1 MKKLKLNHIIFAII
15 GVSAVV
21 SISASVPYLV
31 SLQSKNYNSKLS
43 EFDDKLANA
52 TNLNVNSEFNTT
64 EFDSLVA
71 NLKLKSKFA
80 KKLSASDALNLHF
93 DKAYNFDLN
102 NAIDFSQISQKYPD
116 LNFRLVIPSSQSQV
130 KIESNKIKNLAIN
143 ISNSS
148 KSINYTASFDL
159 DFSDQDKTL
168 NFSAQN
174 LSASISLLNQDFLQ
188 GKTATEIAISF
199 YKEFKENFEKTKNS
213 SLALFATFSKF
224 GGISFSINYEPVFV
238 FPSNFEIK
246 PDLQEEKLNFTN
258 VDDVNNKI
266 DLALSLF
273 DKKTQKSSK
282 LTLNFVDLP
291 KKTDQKKSS
300 ELLKIFKKN
309 YKFNFAISKH
319 LAQNKLSVSEYFA
332 QNPENLNLE
341 QFSSWFTS
349 NSSSNGTENASE
361 NDKFLEEIKDLIPNF
376 TPKSVAFSVKENK
389 NNPKNSNIV
398 NVALNI
404 EGNFTE
410 RTLLPLGLKLSEN
423 NTYTFNFELEFD
435 AAEEIYGAYF
445 KNAIEAFD
453 KQGSQDIDNL
463 SFEIKKDLP
472 ITVFASTID
481 DKIQPFLNKPYDLKN
496 ITTQLSPFFDA
507 LNFFATKSNKINQ
520 TQIAPTTDQTAD
532 QGAEGTTQGAEDAT
546 TPTPVATNVGALPTL
561 FQDTDQSSSSSGSEQ
576 ASPSSPES
584 TPSSGSESATPPTA
598 AQTPA
603 PTQTPSTTTSPVQQ
617 SLLGDYLRKLLEN
630 LEKSDLPEG
639 TSIYFSSDYQDETY
653 DINLKIK
660 TPNGV
665 ERNLTVELDNVNE
678 ENKLYKSFS
687 DTVKTHIFLDWK
699 TNVETKEESLDGQ
712 KQQVV
717 KSISAVNNP
726 NFRFKAN
733 PAPSEKFKGKVHIDE
748 QEQGIYLAEG
758 GVSLEN
764 DPNTDKDLKLENG
777 TSFLYAFKPSKLP
790 QTDALQYFLLKT
802 GEQENDFNL
811 IIEKELFVP
820 GVFKIGADFV
830 AKPKTRPQR
839 QPFFPSFNPK
849 KEGFKTTYNGEYDIQ
864 LKLSNGEA
872 SLSLGNTKPKNPLSF
887 LQDFLNNSESTIIL
901 RVDVE
906 KKDSKSIMNMK
917 FYSSESDDAKEP
929 IFTWSRDIPENA
941 KLNFKKGFTF
951 GTTKSENQKSLN
963 ESERPETG
971 VTFKGF
977 VFFDTPQT
985 EEEYNKLFE
994 KFRSEYL

>member
-1 MKKLKLNHIIFAII
+1 MKKFKLNHIIFAII

-21 SISASVPYLV
+21 SISASVPYLI

-43 EFDDKLANA
+43 EFDEKLSNA

-116 LNFRLVIPSSQSQV
+116 LNFRLVIPRSQSEV
-130 KIESNKIKNLAIN
+130 KIESNKIKNLAVN

-159 DFSDQDKTL
+159 DFSDHDKVL

-174 LSASISLLNQDFLQ
+174 LSASISLLNQKFLE
-188 GKTATEIAISF
+188 GKTATEIAILF
-199 YKEFKENFEKTKNS
+199 YNEFKKNFEETKNS
-213 SLALFATFSKF
+213 SSALFATFSKF
-224 GGISFSINYEPVFV
+224 GGISFSINSEPVFV

-246 PDLQEEKLNFTN
+246 PELQEEKLNFTN
-258 VDDVNNKI
+258 VDDVDNKI
-266 DLALSLF
+266 DLALSLV

-282 LTLNFVDLP
+282 LTLNFVDVP

-309 YKFNFAISKH
+309 YKFNSAISKH

-332 QNPENLNLE
+332 QNPQSLNLE

-349 NSSSNGTENASE
+349 NSTEKATENASE

-376 TPKSVAFSVKENK
+376 SSKSVAFSVKENK

-398 NVALNI
+398 NVGLNL

-410 RTLLPLGLKLSEN
+410 ETLLPLGLKLGED

-435 AAEEIYGAYF
+435 ANEEIYGAYF
-445 KNAIEAFD
+445 KNAIESFD
-453 KQGSQDIDNL
+453 KQGSENIDNL
-463 SFEIKKDLP
+463 TFEIKKDLP

-481 DKIQPFLNKPYDLKN
+481 DKIQPFLNKPYEIKN
-496 ITTQLSPFFDA
+496 ITIQLAPFFEA
-507 LNFFATKSNKINQ
+507 LNFFATKSNKISQTQDLTSNTNQ
-520 TQIAPTTDQTAD
+520 T
-532 QGAEGTTQGAEDAT
+532 AEGTTQGGDSSAEPAAV
-546 TPTPVATNVGALPTL
+546 PTNVTALPTL
-561 FQDTDQSSSSSGSEQ
+561 FQDTEEPSSSSTSDS
-576 ASPSSPES
+576 SPSSSEES
-584 TPSSGSESATPPTA
+584 TPPTPSPITPPTN
-598 AQTPA
+598 
-603 PTQTPSTTTSPVQQ
+603 Q
-617 SLLGDYLRKLLEN
+617 SLGDYLRKLLEN

-639 TSIYFSSDYQDETY
+639 TSISFSREHQDETY
-653 DINLKIK
+653 EINLKIK
-660 TPNGV
+660 TPNGI
-665 ERNLTVELDNVNE
+665 ERNLTIELDDVNK

-687 DTVKTHIFLDWK
+687 DTVKTHLFLDWK
-699 TNVETKEESLDGQ
+699 TNVETEEESLDDQ

-717 KSISAVNNP
+717 KSISAINNP
-726 NFRFKAN
+726 NFRFKTN
-733 PAPSEKFKGKVHIDE
+733 PAPSNKSKEKVHIDE

-758 GVSLEN
+758 GISLEN
-764 DPNTDKDLKLENG
+764 DSNNTADLKLKDG
-777 TSFLYAFKPSKLP
+777 TSFLYAFKPKKLP
-790 QTDALQYFLLKT
+790 KIDFLQYFLLKT
-802 GEQENDFNL
+802 GEEENKFNL
-811 IIEKELFVP
+811 LIEKEYKVD

-830 AKPKTRPQR
+830 SKTPTKI
-839 QPFFPSFNPK
+839 FHNE
-849 KEGFKTTYNGEYDIQ
+849 EGFKTTAKEGFQTTYNGEILVVIDKRMNTGIAIQ
-864 LKLSNGEA
+864 
-872 SLSLGNTKPKNPLSF
+872 PKNPHSDF
-887 LQDFLNNSESTIIL
+887 QDFLNNSESTIIL

-906 KKDSKSIMNMK
+906 KKDNKSVMNMK
-917 FYSSESDDAKEP
+917 FYSTESDDAKKP
-929 IFTWSRDIPENA
+929 IFTWSREIPTDA
-941 KLNFKKGFTF
+941 KMNFEKGFTF
-951 GTTKSENQKSLN
+951 GTTKSKLQEEIDKLPFSR
-963 ESERPETG
+963 SETG

-977 VFFDTPQT
+977 VLFDTPQN

>member
-21 SISASVPYLV
+21 SISASVPYLI

-43 EFDDKLANA
+43 EFEDKLANA
-52 TNLNVNSEFNTT
+52 TNLNVNSEFNTS

-116 LNFRLVIPSSQSQV
+116 LNFRLVIPRSQSEV
-130 KIESNKIKNLAIN
+130 KIESNKIKNLAVN

-174 LSASISLLNQDFLQ
+174 LSASISLLNQDFLE
-188 GKTATEIAISF
+188 GKTATEIAILF
-199 YKEFKENFEKTKNS
+199 YNEFKENFEKTKNS
-213 SLALFATFSKF
+213 SSALFATFSKF
-224 GGISFSINYEPVFV
+224 GGISFSINSEPVFV

-246 PDLQEEKLNFTN
+246 PELQQEKLMFTN
-258 VDDVNNKI
+258 IDDVNNKI
-266 DLALSLF
+266 DLALDLF

-282 LTLNFVDLP
+282 LTLNFVDVP

-309 YKFNFAISKH
+309 YKFNSEISKH

-332 QNPENLNLE
+332 QNPQNLSLE
-341 QFSSWFTS
+341 QFNSWFTS
-349 NSSSNGTENASE
+349 NSGSNTTENE
-361 NDKFLEEIKDLIPNF
+361 TFLEEIKNLIPNF
-376 TPKSVAFSVKENK
+376 TPKSVTFSVKENK

-398 NVALNI
+398 NVELNI
-404 EGNFTE
+404 EGNFADG
-410 RTLLPLGLKLSEN
+410 TLLPLGLKLGED

-435 AAEEIYGAYF
+435 ANEEIYGAYF
-445 KNAIEAFD
+445 KNAIESFD
-453 KQGSQDIDNL
+453 QQGSQDIDNL

-481 DKIQPFLNKPYDLKN
+481 DKIQPFLNKPYDIKN
-496 ITTQLSPFFDA
+496 ITSQLTPFFEA
-507 LNFFATKSNKINQ
+507 LNFFATKSNKVNQ
-520 TQIAPTTDQTAD
+520 TPIVSSAD
-532 QGAEGTTQGAEDAT
+532 KGAEQTTEQSTEET
-546 TPTPVATNVGALPTL
+546 TEGSEASTPVDTNAGALATL
-561 FQDTDQSSSSSGSEQ
+561 FQDTE
-576 ASPSSPES
+576 ES
-584 TPSSGSESATPPTA
+584 TSSSGSESALSPSPSPTPPT
-598 AQTPA
+598 PV
-603 PTQTPSTTTSPVQQ
+603 PDTTTPPTQQ
-617 SLLGDYLRKLLEN
+617 SLLGDYLRKLLEG

-639 TSIYFSSDYQDETY
+639 TSISFSREHQDETY
-653 DINLKIK
+653 EINLKIK
-660 TPNGV
+660 TPNGI
-665 ERNLTVELDNVNE
+665 ERNLTIELDNVNE

-699 TNVETKEESLDGQ
+699 TNVETEEESLEDGQ
-712 KQQVV
+712 KQQVL

-726 NFRFKAN
+726 NFRLKAN
-733 PAPSEKFKGKVHIDE
+733 PALSEKFKGKVHVDE
-748 QEQGIYLAEG
+748 QEQGIFLAEG
-758 GVSLEN
+758 GISLEN
-764 DPNTDKDLKLENG
+764 DPKTDKDLKFENG
-777 TSFLYAFKPSKLP
+777 TSLLYAFKPSKLP

-811 IIEKELFVP
+811 VIEKELFVP
-820 GVFKIGADFV
+820 GVFKIGAEFA
-830 AKPKTRPQR
+830 AKPKSKTGHGINFDINKVGFQR
-839 QPFFPSFNPK
+839 
-849 KEGFKTTYNGEYDIQ
+849 TYNGEF
-864 LKLSNGEA
+864 KFTPKFENGENK
-872 SLSLGNTKPKNPLSF
+872 STLEIIPKNPLSS
-887 LQDFLNNSESTIIL
+887 LQDFLNNSRSTIIL
-901 RVDVE
+901 GVDVQ
-906 KKDSKSIMNMK
+906 KKEDKSVMKMK

-963 ESERPETG
+963 EKERSETG
-971 VTFKGF
+971 ITFKGF
-977 VFFDTPQT
+977 VLFNTPQS

>member
-21 SISASVPYLV
+21 SISASVPYLI

-43 EFDDKLANA
+43 QFDDKLANA
-52 TNLNVNSEFNTT
+52 TNLNVNSEFNTS

-80 KKLSASDALNLHF
+80 KKLSASDVLNLHF

-116 LNFRLVIPSSQSQV
+116 LNFRLVIPRSQSEV
-130 KIESNKIKNLAIN
+130 KIESNKIKNLAVN

-159 DFSDQDKTL
+159 DFSNHDKAL

-174 LSASISLLNQDFLQ
+174 LSASISLLNQDFLE
-188 GKTATEIAISF
+188 GKTATEIAILF
-199 YKEFKENFEKTKNS
+199 YNEFKENFEKTKNS
-213 SLALFATFSKF
+213 SSALFATFSKF
-224 GGISFSINYEPVFV
+224 GGISFSINSEPVFV

-246 PDLQEEKLNFTN
+246 PDLQQEKLMFTN
-258 VDDVNNKI
+258 IDDVNNKI

-282 LTLNFVDLP
+282 LTLNFVDVP

-300 ELLKIFKKN
+300 DLLKIFKKN
-309 YKFNFAISKH
+309 YKFNSEISKY

-332 QNPENLNLE
+332 QNPQSLNLD
-341 QFSSWFTS
+341 QFNSWFTS
-349 NSSSNGTENASE
+349 NSSETENE
-361 NDKFLEEIKDLIPNF
+361 TFLKEIKNLIPNF
-376 TPKSVAFSVKENK
+376 DPKSVAFSVKENK

-398 NVALNI
+398 SVGLNI
-404 EGNFTE
+404 EGNFAEETS
-410 RTLLPLGLKLSEN
+410 LPLGLKLGEN

-435 AAEEIYGAYF
+435 ANEEIYGAYF
-445 KNAIEAFD
+445 KNAIETFD

-481 DKIQPFLNKPYDLKN
+481 DKIQPFLNKPYDIKD
-496 ITTQLSPFFDA
+496 ITTQLTPFFEA

-520 TQIAPTTDQTAD
+520 TSIVSTPEKPADKVTEGSAAPA
-532 QGAEGTTQGAEDAT
+532 A
-546 TPTPVATNVGALPTL
+546 VATDVSALPTL
-561 FQDTDQSSSSSGSEQ
+561 FQDNTSGSNTSSGSEPATPSSPAPSSDSDS

-584 TPSSGSESATPPTA
+584 TPPAPILDTTA
-598 AQTPA
+598 A
-603 PTQTPSTTTSPVQQ
+603 STQQ

-630 LEKSDLPEG
+630 LEKADLPEG
-639 TSIYFSSDYQDETY
+639 TSISISRDYQDEIY
-653 DINLKIK
+653 EINLKIK
-660 TPNGV
+660 TPNGI
-665 ERNLTVELDNVNE
+665 ERNLKIELDNVNE

-699 TNVETKEESLDGQ
+699 TNVQTEEESLNGQ

-733 PAPSEKFKGKVHIDE
+733 PAPSDISKEKVHVDE

-758 GVSLEN
+758 GIYLDKDS
-764 DPNTDKDLKLENG
+764 NTDTDLKLKDG
-777 TSFLYAFKPSKLP
+777 TSLLYAFKPKKLP
-790 QTDALQYFLLKT
+790 KIDFFQYFLLKT
-802 GEQENDFNL
+802 GEEANDFNL
-811 IIEKELFVP
+811 VIEKELFVQ
-820 GVFKIGADFV
+820 GVFKIGAEFIP
-830 AKPKTRPQR
+830 KPKPKSPPNHISFDINKVGFQR
-839 QPFFPSFNPK
+839 
-849 KEGFKTTYNGEYDIQ
+849 TYNGEF
-864 LKLSNGEA
+864 KFVPKFENGENK
-872 SLSLGNTKPKNPLSF
+872 STLEIIPKNPLSS

-901 RVDVE
+901 GVDIE
-906 KKDSKSIMNMK
+906 KKDDKSVMKMK
-917 FYSSESDDAKEP
+917 FYSSESDDAKKP
-929 IFTWSRDIPENA
+929 IFTWELEIPKDA

-951 GTTKSENQKSLN
+951 GTTKSENQKGIDNKSPR
-963 ESERPETG
+963 SETG
-971 VTFKGF
+971 ITFKGF
-977 VFFDTPQT
+977 VLFDKPQS

>member
-1 MKKLKLNHIIFAII
+1 MKKIKLNHIIFAII

-52 TNLNVNSEFNTT
+52 TNLNVNSEFNTA

-93 DKAYNFDLN
+93 DTAYNFDLN
-102 NAIDFSQISQKYPD
+102 NAIDFSEISQKYPD
-116 LNFRLVIPSSQSQV
+116 LNFRLVVPRNQSEV
-130 KIESNKIKNLAIN
+130 KIESNKIKSLAVN

-148 KSINYTASFDL
+148 KSINYTKSFDL

-174 LSASISLLNQDFLQ
+174 LSASISLLNQDFLE

-213 SLALFATFSKF
+213 SSALFATFSKF
-224 GGISFSINYEPVFV
+224 GGISFNINSEPVFV

-246 PDLQEEKLNFTN
+246 PDLQQEKLNFTN

-266 DLALSLF
+266 DLALSLV

-282 LTLNFVDLP
+282 LTLNFVDVP

-300 ELLKIFKKN
+300 EFLKIFKKN
-309 YKFNFAISKH
+309 YKFNSTISKH

-332 QNPENLNLE
+332 QNPQNLNLE
-341 QFSSWFTS
+341 QFNSWFTS
-349 NSSSNGTENASE
+349 NSSSTE
-361 NDKFLEEIKDLIPNF
+361 DKNKTFLEEIKNLIPNF
-376 TPKSVAFSVKENK
+376 DPKSVVFSVKENK

-398 NVALNI
+398 NVGLNI

-410 RTLLPLGLKLSEN
+410 DTLLPLGLNLGED

-435 AAEEIYGAYF
+435 ANEEIYGAYF
-445 KNAIEAFD
+445 KNAIETFD
-453 KQGSQDIDNL
+453 QQGSQDIENL
-463 SFEIKKDLP
+463 TFEIKKDLP

-496 ITTQLSPFFDA
+496 ITTQLTPFFDA
-507 LNFFATKSNKINQ
+507 LNFFATKSNKVNP
-520 TQIAPTTDQTAD
+520 TQITPNTDDTAD
-532 QGAEGTTQGAEDAT
+532 QTTNGSDAST
-546 TPTPVATNVGALPTL
+546 AVPTNVSALATL
-561 FQDTDQSSSSSGSEQ
+561 FQDAEESSSGS
-576 ASPSSPES
+576 SPSPSPSTSSDAAPSPTPES
-584 TPSSGSESATPPTA
+584 TPPSPNPDTT
-598 AQTPA
+598 
-603 PTQTPSTTTSPVQQ
+603 TPSNQQ

-630 LEKSDLPEG
+630 LEKFDLPEG
-639 TSIYFSSDYQDETY
+639 TSIYFSADYQDETY
-653 DINLKIK
+653 KINLKIK
-660 TPNGV
+660 TPTGI
-665 ERNLTVELDNVNE
+665 ERNLTIELDNVNK

-687 DTVKTHIFLDWK
+687 DSVKIHLFLDWK
-699 TNVETKEESLDGQ
+699 TNIQTEEQSLEDGQ

-726 NFRFKAN
+726 NFKFNAN
-733 PAPSEKFKGKVHIDE
+733 PAPSKISKEKVHVDE
-748 QEQGIYLAEG
+748 QERGIYLAEG
-758 GVSLEN
+758 GISLDN
-764 DPNTDKDLKLENG
+764 DSNSDTDLKLENG
-777 TSFLYAFKPSKLP
+777 TSFLYAFKPKKLP
-790 QTDALQYFLLKT
+790 AMNVLQYFLLKT
-802 GEQENDFNL
+802 GEEANDFNL
-811 IIEKELFVP
+811 LIERVWDTP

-830 AKPKTRPQR
+830 
-839 QPFFPSFNPK
+839 PSSPTKGFDRY
-849 KEGFKTTYNGEYDIQ
+849 KENGFQITYNGAFIVVDLTKLDGYQKGKEYPETGVGY
-864 LKLSNGEA
+864 LSN
-872 SLSLGNTKPKNPLSF
+872 NPHTE

-901 RVDVE
+901 GVDVQ
-906 KKDSKSIMNMK
+906 KKDNNKSIMNIK
-917 FYSSESDDAKEP
+917 FYSSESDDAKKP
-929 IFTWSRDIPENA
+929 RFTWSREIPTGA

-951 GTTKSENQKSLN
+951 GTTKSKSQKQIDEQFEKLPLSR
-963 ESERPETG
+963 SETG
-971 VTFKGF
+971 ITFKGF
-977 VFFDTPQT
+977 VLFDTPQS

-994 KFRSEYL
+994 KFRSEYV

>member
-1 MKKLKLNHIIFAII
+1 MKKIKLNHIIFAII

-43 EFDDKLANA
+43 EFDEKLANA

-93 DKAYNFDLN
+93 DKVYNFDLN
-102 NAIDFSQISQKYPD
+102 NAIDFSEISQKYPD
-116 LNFRLVIPSSQSQV
+116 LNFRLVIPRSQSEV
-130 KIESNKIKNLAIN
+130 KIESNKIKNLAVN

-174 LSASISLLNQDFLQ
+174 LSASISLLNQDFLE
-188 GKTATEIAISF
+188 GKTATEIAILF
-199 YKEFKENFEKTKNS
+199 YNEFKENFEKTKNS
-213 SLALFATFSKF
+213 SSALFATFSKF
-224 GGISFSINYEPVFV
+224 GGISFSINSEPVFV

-246 PDLQEEKLNFTN
+246 PELQQEKLMFTN
-258 VDDVNNKI
+258 IDDVNNKI
-266 DLALSLF
+266 DLALDLF

-282 LTLNFVDLP
+282 LTLNFVDVP

-309 YKFNFAISKH
+309 YKFNSEISKH

-332 QNPENLNLE
+332 QNPQNLDLE
-341 QFSSWFTS
+341 QFNSWFTS
-349 NSSSNGTENASE
+349 SSTENE
-361 NDKFLEEIKDLIPNF
+361 NKTFLEEIKNLIPNF
-376 TPKSVAFSVKENK
+376 DPKSLSFSVKENK

-398 NVALNI
+398 NVGLNL
-404 EGNFTE
+404 EGNFSDQL
-410 RTLLPLGLKLSEN
+410 LLPLGLNLGED

-435 AAEEIYGAYF
+435 ANEEIYGAYF
-445 KNAIEAFD
+445 KNAIETFD
-453 KQGSQDIDNL
+453 KQGSENIDNL

-520 TQIAPTTDQTAD
+520 TQITSTTD
-532 QGAEGTTQGAEDAT
+532 QGAEGTTQGADSAT
-546 TPTPVATNVGALPTL
+546 TPTPVATNVSALPTL
-561 FQDTDQSSSSSGSEQ
+561 FQDDTSDSNTSSDSAST
-576 ASPSSPES
+576 SPSNPEP
-584 TPSSGSESATPPTA
+584 TTPPTT
-598 AQTPA
+598 QPTP
-603 PTQTPSTTTSPVQQ
+603 PSQSPETTTTPSDQ
-617 SLLGDYLRKLLEN
+617 SLGDYLRKLLEG

-639 TSIYFSSDYQDETY
+639 TSISFSREHQDETY
-653 DINLKIK
+653 EINLKIK
-660 TPNGV
+660 TPNGI
-665 ERNLTVELDNVNE
+665 ERNLTIDLDNVNE

-699 TNVETKEESLDGQ
+699 TNVETEEESLEDGQ

-733 PAPSEKFKGKVHIDE
+733 PAPSEKLKEKVHVDE
-748 QEQGIYLAEG
+748 QEQGIFLAEG
-758 GVSLEN
+758 GISLEN
-764 DPNTDKDLKLENG
+764 DSNTDKDLKFENG

-790 QTDALQYFLLKT
+790 KIDFLQYFLLKT

-811 IIEKELFVP
+811 VIEKELFVQ
-820 GVFKIGADFV
+820 GVFKIGAEFSQP
-830 AKPKTRPQR
+830 KPKQPNHISFDINKAGFQR
-839 QPFFPSFNPK
+839 
-849 KEGFKTTYNGEYDIQ
+849 TYNGEF
-864 LKLSNGEA
+864 KFTPKFENGENK
-872 SLSLGNTKPKNPLSF
+872 STLEIIPKNPLSS

-901 RVDVE
+901 RVDIE
-906 KKDSKSIMNMK
+906 KKDSKSVMKMK
-917 FYSSESDDAKEP
+917 FYSTESDDAKKP
-929 IFTWSRDIPENA
+929 IFTWEREIPTDA
-941 KLNFKKGFTF
+941 KMSFGKDFTF

-963 ESERPETG
+963 ERERSETG
-971 VTFKGF
+971 ITFKGF
-977 VFFDTPQT
+977 VLFDTPQSDD
-985 EEEYNKLFE
+985 EYNKLFE

>member
-21 SISASVPYLV
+21 SISASVPYLI

-43 EFDDKLANA
+43 EFDEKLSNA

-116 LNFRLVIPSSQSQV
+116 LNFRLVIPRSQSEV
-130 KIESNKIKNLAIN
+130 KIESNKIKNLAVN

-159 DFSDQDKTL
+159 DFSDHDKVL

-174 LSASISLLNQDFLQ
+174 LSASISLLNQKFLE
-188 GKTATEIAISF
+188 GKTATEIAILF
-199 YKEFKENFEKTKNS
+199 YNEFKKNFEETKNS
-213 SLALFATFSKF
+213 SSALFATFSKF
-224 GGISFSINYEPVFV
+224 GGISFSINSEPVFV

-246 PDLQEEKLNFTN
+246 PELQEEKLNFTN
-258 VDDVNNKI
+258 VDDVDNKI
-266 DLALSLF
+266 DLALSLV

-282 LTLNFVDLP
+282 LTLNFVDVP

-309 YKFNFAISKH
+309 YKFNSAISKH

-332 QNPENLNLE
+332 QNPQSLNLE

-349 NSSSNGTENASE
+349 NSTEKATENASE

-376 TPKSVAFSVKENK
+376 SSKSVAFSVKENK

-398 NVALNI
+398 NVGLNL

-410 RTLLPLGLKLSEN
+410 ETLLPLGLKLGED

-435 AAEEIYGAYF
+435 ANEEIYGAYF
-445 KNAIEAFD
+445 KNAIESFD
-453 KQGSQDIDNL
+453 KQGSENIDNL
-463 SFEIKKDLP
+463 TFEIKKDLP

-481 DKIQPFLNKPYDLKN
+481 DKIQPFLNKPYEIKN
-496 ITTQLSPFFDA
+496 ITIQLAPFFEA
-507 LNFFATKSNKINQ
+507 LNFFATKSNKISQTQDLTSNTNQ
-520 TQIAPTTDQTAD
+520 T
-532 QGAEGTTQGAEDAT
+532 AEGTTQGGDSSAEPAAV
-546 TPTPVATNVGALPTL
+546 PTNVTALPTL
-561 FQDTDQSSSSSGSEQ
+561 FQDTEEPSSSSTSDS
-576 ASPSSPES
+576 SPSSSEES
-584 TPSSGSESATPPTA
+584 TPPTPSPITPPTN
-598 AQTPA
+598 
-603 PTQTPSTTTSPVQQ
+603 Q
-617 SLLGDYLRKLLEN
+617 SLGDYLRKLLEN

-639 TSIYFSSDYQDETY
+639 TSISFSREHQDETY
-653 DINLKIK
+653 EINLKIK
-660 TPNGV
+660 TPNGI
-665 ERNLTVELDNVNE
+665 ERNLTIELDDVNK

-687 DTVKTHIFLDWK
+687 DTVKTHLFLDWK
-699 TNVETKEESLDGQ
+699 TNVETEEEYLDGQ

-717 KSISAVNNP
+717 KSISAINNP

-733 PAPSEKFKGKVHIDE
+733 PAPSNKSKEKVHIDE

-758 GVSLEN
+758 GISSEN
-764 DPNTDKDLKLENG
+764 DSNNTADLKLKDG
-777 TSFLYAFKPSKLP
+777 TSFLYAFKPKKLP
-790 QTDALQYFLLKT
+790 KIDFLQYFLLKT
-802 GEQENDFNL
+802 GEEENKFNL
-811 IIEKELFVP
+811 LIEKEYKVD

-830 AKPKTRPQR
+830 SKTPTKI
-839 QPFFPSFNPK
+839 FHNE
-849 KEGFKTTYNGEYDIQ
+849 EGFKTTAKEGFQTTYNGEILVVIDKRMNTGIAIQ
-864 LKLSNGEA
+864 
-872 SLSLGNTKPKNPLSF
+872 PKNPHSDF
-887 LQDFLNNSESTIIL
+887 QDFLNNSESTIIL

-906 KKDSKSIMNMK
+906 KKDNKSVMNMK
-917 FYSSESDDAKEP
+917 FYSTESDDAKKP
-929 IFTWSRDIPENA
+929 IFTWSREIPTDA
-941 KLNFKKGFTF
+941 KMNFEKGFTF
-951 GTTKSENQKSLN
+951 GTTKSKLQEEIDKLPFSR
-963 ESERPETG
+963 SETG

-977 VFFDTPQT
+977 VLFDTPQN

>member
-15 GVSAVV
+15 GVSSVV
-21 SISASVPYLV
+21 SISASVPYLI

-43 EFDDKLANA
+43 EFDEKLANA

-93 DKAYNFDLN
+93 DTAYNFDLN

-116 LNFRLVIPSSQSQV
+116 FNFRLVVPKSQSEV
-130 KIESNKIKNLAIN
+130 KIESNKIKNLAVN

-159 DFSDQDKTL
+159 DFSDQDKSL

-174 LSASISLLNQDFLQ
+174 LSASISLLNQQFLE
-188 GKTATEIAISF
+188 GKTATEIAILF
-199 YKEFKENFEKTKNS
+199 YNEFKENFEKTKNS
-213 SLALFATFSKF
+213 SSALFATFSKF
-224 GGISFSINYEPVFV
+224 GGISFSINSEPVFV

-246 PDLQEEKLNFTN
+246 PELQQEKLNFTN
-258 VDDVNNKI
+258 IDDVNNKI
-266 DLALSLF
+266 DLALSLV

-282 LTLNFVDLP
+282 LTLNFVDIP

-309 YKFNFAISKH
+309 YKFNSAISKH

-332 QNPENLNLE
+332 QNPQNLDLE
-341 QFSSWFTS
+341 QFNSWFTS
-349 NSSSNGTENASE
+349 NSSENQ
-361 NDKFLEEIKDLIPNF
+361 NKTFLEEIKDLIPNF
-376 TPKSVAFSVKENK
+376 SPKSVTFSVKENK

-398 NVALNI
+398 NVGLNI
-404 EGNFTE
+404 EGNFSDG
-410 RTLLPLGLKLSEN
+410 TLLPLGLNLGED

-445 KNAIEAFD
+445 KNAIERFD
-453 KQGSQDIDNL
+453 KQGSQDIENL
-463 SFEIKKDLP
+463 TFEIKKDLP

-481 DKIQPFLNKPYDLKN
+481 DKIQPFLNKPYDIKN
-496 ITTQLSPFFDA
+496 ITTQLAPFFEA
-507 LNFFATKSNKINQ
+507 LNFFATKSNKVTKTPIVSS
-520 TQIAPTTDQTAD
+520 TEETTDQTSNGSD
-532 QGAEGTTQGAEDAT
+532 TS
-546 TPTPVATNVGALPTL
+546 VAVPANVSALPTL
-561 FQDTDQSSSSSGSEQ
+561 FQETSESGSDSSTSSE
-576 ASPSSPES
+576 STPSSPES
-584 TPSSGSESATPPTA
+584 TPSPNPDSTPPA
-598 AQTPA
+598 PA
-603 PTQTPSTTTSPVQQ
+603 PSPTTSPTQQ

-639 TSIYFSSDYQDETY
+639 TSIYFSRDYKVETY
-653 DINLKIK
+653 EINLKIK

-665 ERNLTVELDNVNE
+665 ERNLTIELDNVNE

-687 DTVKTHIFLDWK
+687 DTVKTHLFLDWK
-699 TNVETKEESLDGQ
+699 TNIETEEQSLEDGQ

-733 PAPSEKFKGKVHIDE
+733 EAPSKISKEKVHIDE
-748 QEQGIYLAEG
+748 QERGIYLAEG
-758 GVSLEN
+758 GISLDKTVN
-764 DPNTDKDLKLENG
+764 NNTDLKLEDG
-777 TSFLYAFKPSKLP
+777 TSFFYAFKPTKMP
-790 QTDALQYFLLKT
+790 KIKFLQYFLLKT

-811 IIEKELFVP
+811 LIEQDRYLDD
-820 GVFKIGADFV
+820 VFEIGADFIP
-830 AKPKTRPQR
+830 KPSSKASDP
-839 QPFFPSFNPK
+839 N
-849 KEGFKTTYNGEYDIQ
+849 KEGFQTTYNGVIIVFKE
-864 LKLSNGEA
+864 
-872 SLSLGNTKPKNPLSF
+872 GNKTGVAFQPKNPHSDF
-887 LQDFLNNSESTIIL
+887 QDFLNNSESTIIL
-901 RVDVE
+901 GVNVQ
-906 KKDSKSIMNMK
+906 KKADNKLVMNINL
-917 FYSSESDDAKEP
+917 YSSESDDAKKP
-929 IFTWSRDIPENA
+929 RFTWSREIPEGA

-951 GTTKSENQKSLN
+951 GTTKSKSQKQIDEQLEKAPFSR
-963 ESERPETG
+963 SETG

-977 VFFDTPQT
+977 VLFDTPQT

-994 KFRSEYL
+994 KFRSEYV

>member
-1 MKKLKLNHIIFAII
+1 MKKIKLNHIIFAII

-21 SISASVPYLV
+21 SISASVPYLI

-93 DKAYNFDLN
+93 DSAYNFDLN
-102 NAIDFSQISQKYPD
+102 NAIDFSEISQKYPD
-116 LNFRLVIPSSQSQV
+116 LNFRLVIPRSQSEV
-130 KIESNKIKNLAIN
+130 KIESNKIKNLAVN

-159 DFSDQDKTL
+159 DFSDQDKSL

-174 LSASISLLNQDFLQ
+174 LSASISLLNQDFLE

-213 SLALFATFSKF
+213 SSALFATFSKF
-224 GGISFSINYEPVFV
+224 GGISFNINSEPVFV

-246 PDLQEEKLNFTN
+246 PELQEEKLNFTN

-266 DLALSLF
+266 DLALSLV

-282 LTLNFVDLP
+282 LTLNFVDVP

-309 YKFNFAISKH
+309 YKFNSAISKH
-319 LAQNKLSVSEYFA
+319 LAQNKLSVSEYFT
-332 QNPENLNLE
+332 QNPQSLNLE

-349 NSSSNGTENASE
+349 NSSSDSTEKTSE
-361 NDKFLEEIKDLIPNF
+361 NDKFLQEIKDLIPNF
-376 TPKSVAFSVKENK
+376 SPKSVTFSVKENK

-398 NVALNI
+398 NVGLNI
-404 EGNFTE
+404 EGNFAE
-410 RTLLPLGLKLSEN
+410 GTLLPLGLNLGED

-435 AAEEIYGAYF
+435 ANEEIYGAYF
-445 KNAIEAFD
+445 KNAIETFD
-453 KQGSQDIDNL
+453 KQGSENIDNL

-481 DKIQPFLNKPYDLKN
+481 NKIQPFLNKPYDLKN

-520 TQIAPTTDQTAD
+520 TQITSTTD
-532 QGAEGTTQGAEDAT
+532 QGAEGTTQGADGAT
-546 TPTPVATNVGALPTL
+546 TPTPVATNVSALPTL
-561 FQDTDQSSSSSGSEQ
+561 FQDDTSDSNTSSDSAST
-576 ASPSSPES
+576 SPSSPDS
-584 TPSSGSESATPPTA
+584 TTPPTT
-598 AQTPA
+598 QPTP
-603 PTQTPSTTTSPVQQ
+603 PSQSPETTTTPSDQ
-617 SLLGDYLRKLLEN
+617 SLGYYLRKLLEG

-639 TSIYFSSDYQDETY
+639 TSIYFSRDFQDETY
-653 DINLKIK
+653 EINLKIK

-687 DTVKTHIFLDWK
+687 DSVKTHIFLDWK
-699 TNVETKEESLDGQ
+699 TNVETEEESLDGQ

-777 TSFLYAFKPSKLP
+777 TSLLYAFKPSKLP

-811 IIEKELFVP
+811 VIEKEFLVQ
-820 GVFKIGADFV
+820 GVFKIGAEF
-830 AKPKTRPQR
+830 APKP
-839 QPFFPSFNPK
+839 NPK
-849 KEGFKTTYNGEYDIQ
+849 PGHGINFNNKKAGFQSTYNGKLE
-864 LKLSNGEA
+864 LKLEKGSEGTIEP
-872 SLSLGNTKPKNPLSF
+872 SLELDPKNRLSI

-901 RVDVE
+901 RVDIE
-906 KKDSKSIMNMK
+906 KKDSKSVMNMK
-917 FYSSESDDAKEP
+917 FYSSESDDAKKP
-929 IFTWSRDIPENA
+929 IFTWSRDIPKDA

-963 ESERPETG
+963 ERERSETG
-971 VTFKGF
+971 ITFKGF
-977 VFFDTPQT
+977 VLFDTPKT

>member
-1 MKKLKLNHIIFAII
+1 MKKIKLNHIIFAII

-21 SISASVPYLV
+21 SISASVPYLI

-93 DKAYNFDLN
+93 DTAYNFDLN
-102 NAIDFSQISQKYPD
+102 NAIDFSEISQKYPD
-116 LNFRLVIPSSQSQV
+116 LNFRLVVPRSQSEV
-130 KIESNKIKNLAIN
+130 KIESNKIKNLAVN

-174 LSASISLLNQDFLQ
+174 LSASISLLNQDFLE

-213 SLALFATFSKF
+213 SSALFATFSKF
-224 GGISFSINYEPVFV
+224 GGISFSINSEPVFV

-309 YKFNFAISKH
+309 YKFNSAISKH
-319 LAQNKLSVSEYFA
+319 LAQNKLSVSEYFT
-332 QNPENLNLE
+332 QNPQSLNLE
-341 QFSSWFTS
+341 QFSSWFTL
-349 NSSSNGTENASE
+349 NSSSDSTEKTSE
-361 NDKFLEEIKDLIPNF
+361 NDKFLQEIKDLIPNF
-376 TPKSVAFSVKENK
+376 SPKSVTFSVKENK

-398 NVALNI
+398 NVGLNI
-404 EGNFTE
+404 EGNFAE
-410 RTLLPLGLKLSEN
+410 GTLLPLGLNLGED

-435 AAEEIYGAYF
+435 ANEEIYGAYF
-445 KNAIEAFD
+445 KNAIETFD
-453 KQGSQDIDNL
+453 KQGSENIDNL

-507 LNFFATKSNKINQ
+507 LNFFATKSNKINH
-520 TQIAPTTDQTAD
+520 TQITSTTD
-532 QGAEGTTQGAEDAT
+532 QGAEGTTQGADGAT
-546 TPTPVATNVGALPTL
+546 TPTPVATNVSALPTL
-561 FQDTDQSSSSSGSEQ
+561 FQDDTSDSNTSSDSAST
-576 ASPSSPES
+576 SPSSPDS
-584 TPSSGSESATPPTA
+584 TTPPTT
-598 AQTPA
+598 QPTP
-603 PTQTPSTTTSPVQQ
+603 PSQSPETITTPSDQ
-617 SLLGDYLRKLLEN
+617 SLGDYLRKLLEG

-639 TSIYFSSDYQDETY
+639 TSIYFSRDFQDETY
-653 DINLKIK
+653 EINLKIK

-699 TNVETKEESLDGQ
+699 TNVETEEQSLEDGE

-733 PAPSEKFKGKVHIDE
+733 EAPSKISKEKVHVDE

-758 GVSLEN
+758 GISL
-764 DPNTDKDLKLENG
+764 DSDSKTDKDLKLENG
-777 TSFLYAFKPSKLP
+777 NSFLYAFKPSKLP

-820 GVFKIGADFV
+820 GVFKIGAEFA
-830 AKPKTRPQR
+830 AKPKSKTGHGINFDINKPGFQR
-839 QPFFPSFNPK
+839 
-849 KEGFKTTYNGEYDIQ
+849 TYNGEF
-864 LKLSNGEA
+864 KFTPKFVNGENQ
-872 SLSLGNTKPKNPLSF
+872 STLEIIPKNRLSS

-901 RVDVE
+901 RLDIE
-906 KKDSKSIMNMK
+906 KKDSKSVMNMK
-917 FYSSESDDAKEP
+917 FYSSESDDAKKP
-929 IFTWSRDIPENA
+929 IFTWERDIPENA

-963 ESERPETG
+963 EKERPETG

-977 VFFDTPQT
+977 VFFDTPQS

>member
-43 EFDDKLANA
+43 QFDDKLANA

-80 KKLSASDALNLHF
+80 EKLSASDALNLHF

-116 LNFRLVIPSSQSQV
+116 LNFRLVVPRSQSEV
-130 KIESNKIKNLAIN
+130 KIESNKIKNLAVN

-174 LSASISLLNQDFLQ
+174 LSASISLLNQDFLE
-188 GKTATEIAISF
+188 GKTATEIAILF
-199 YKEFKENFEKTKNS
+199 YNEFKENFEKTKNS
-213 SLALFATFSKF
+213 SSALFATFSKF
-224 GGISFSINYEPVFV
+224 GGISFSINSEPVFV

-246 PDLQEEKLNFTN
+246 PELQEEKLNFTN
-258 VDDVNNKI
+258 IDDVNNKI

-282 LTLNFVDLP
+282 LTLNFVDVP
-291 KKTDQKKSS
+291 KKIDQKKSS
-300 ELLKIFKKN
+300 ELLQIFKKN
-309 YKFNFAISKH
+309 YKFNPEISKH

-332 QNPENLNLE
+332 QNPQNLNLE
-341 QFSSWFTS
+341 QFSSWFAS
-349 NSSSNGTENASE
+349 NSTENE
-361 NDKFLEEIKDLIPNF
+361 NKTFLEEIKNLIPNF
-376 TPKSVAFSVKENK
+376 DPKSVAFSVKENK

-398 NVALNI
+398 NVGLNI

-410 RTLLPLGLKLSEN
+410 ETLLPLGLKLGEDN
-423 NTYTFNFELEFD
+423 AYTFHFELEFD
-435 AAEEIYGAYF
+435 ANEEIYGAYF
-445 KNAIEAFD
+445 KNAIESFD
-453 KQGSQDIDNL
+453 QQGSQDIDNL

-496 ITTQLSPFFDA
+496 ITTQLTSFFDA

-520 TQIAPTTDQTAD
+520 TPIAPTVDQPAEQVTEQSAEQSTEQTTDGSSTP
-532 QGAEGTTQGAEDAT
+532 AT
-546 TPTPVATNVGALPTL
+546 VATNVGALPTL
-561 FQDTDQSSSSSGSEQ
+561 FQDADNATD
-576 ASPSSPES
+576 
-584 TPSSGSESATPPTA
+584 SSGSESATPSAPA
-598 AQTPA
+598 PAPAQTP
-603 PTQTPSTTTSPVQQ
+603 PTPNPTTPSNQQ
-617 SLLGDYLRKLLEN
+617 SLLGDYLKKLLEG
-630 LEKSDLPEG
+630 LEKADLPEG
-639 TSIYFSSDYQDETY
+639 TSIYFSRDYQDETY
-653 DINLKIK
+653 EINLKIK

-699 TNVETKEESLDGQ
+699 TNVETEEESLDGQ

-726 NFRFKAN
+726 NFKFKAN
-733 PAPSEKFKGKVHIDE
+733 EAPSDKFKEKVHLDE
-748 QEQGIYLAEG
+748 QEQGIFLAEG
-758 GVSLEN
+758 GISLEN
-764 DPNTDKDLKLENG
+764 DLNSNTDLKFENG

-790 QTDALQYFLLKT
+790 KIDFLQYFLLKT

-811 IIEKELFVP
+811 VIEKEFLVQ
-820 GVFKIGADFV
+820 GVFKIGAEFS
-830 AKPKTRPQR
+830 KPKHKPTHGIT
-839 QPFFPSFNPK
+839 FNNK
-849 KEGFKTTYNGEYDIQ
+849 KEGFQSTYNGKLE
-864 LKLSNGEA
+864 LKLEKSSEGGVQP
-872 SLSLGNTKPKNPLSF
+872 SLELEPKNPLSS

-901 RVDVE
+901 RVDIE
-906 KKDSKSIMNMK
+906 KKDSKSVMNMK
-917 FYSSESDDAKEP
+917 FYSSESDDAKKP
-929 IFTWSRDIPENA
+929 IFAWSRDIPKDA

-963 ESERPETG
+963 ERERSETG
-971 VTFKGF
+971 ITFKGF
-977 VFFDTPQT
+977 VLFDTPKT

>member
-93 DKAYNFDLN
+93 DSAYNFDLN
-102 NAIDFSQISQKYPD
+102 NAIDFSGISQKYPD
-116 LNFRLVIPSSQSQV
+116 FNFRLVIPSSQSQV

-174 LSASISLLNQDFLQ
+174 LSASISLLNQDFLE

-213 SLALFATFSKF
+213 SSALFATFSKF

-238 FPSNFEIK
+238 FPSNFGIK
-246 PDLQEEKLNFTN
+246 PELQQEKLNFTN
-258 VDDVNNKI
+258 IDDVNNKI
-266 DLALSLF
+266 DLALSLV

-282 LTLNFVDLP
+282 LTLNFVDVP

-300 ELLKIFKKN
+300 EFLKIFKKN
-309 YKFNFAISKH
+309 YKFNPAISKH

-332 QNPENLNLE
+332 QNPQNLDLE
-341 QFSSWFTS
+341 QFSSWFSS
-349 NSSSNGTENASE
+349 NSNSAENE
-361 NDKFLEEIKDLIPNF
+361 TFLEEIKNLIPNF
-376 TPKSVAFSVKENK
+376 TPKSVTFSVKENK
-389 NNPKNSNIV
+389 NNPKSSNIV
-398 NVALNI
+398 NVELNL
-404 EGNFTE
+404 EGNFSE
-410 RTLLPLGLKLSEN
+410 GTLLPLGLKLGEN

-435 AAEEIYGAYF
+435 ANEEIYGAYF
-445 KNAIEAFD
+445 KNAIETFD
-453 KQGSQDIDNL
+453 KQGSENIDNL

-481 DKIQPFLNKPYDLKN
+481 DKIQPFLNKPYDIKN
-496 ITTQLSPFFDA
+496 ITSQLAPFFEA

-520 TQIAPTTDQTAD
+520 TPIVSSPEQPAEQSTEETTDSSDTS
-532 QGAEGTTQGAEDAT
+532 TT
-546 TPTPVATNVGALPTL
+546 VATNVSVLPIL
-561 FQDTDQSSSSSGSEQ
+561 FQDAQDTSGTTT
-576 ASPSSPES
+576 SPSPDSA
-584 TPSSGSESATPPTA
+584 PSSGSEPSSPSSEESTSSTS
-598 AQTPA
+598 PA
-603 PTQTPSTTTSPVQQ
+603 PTPDTTALSSQQ
-617 SLLGDYLRKLLEN
+617 FLGDYLRKLLEG

-639 TSIYFSSDYQDETY
+639 TSIYFSRDFQDETY
-653 DINLKIK
+653 EINLKIK

-699 TNVETKEESLDGQ
+699 TNVETEEESLENGQ

-733 PAPSEKFKGKVHIDE
+733 EAPSKISKEKVHVDE

-764 DPNTDKDLKLENG
+764 NLKTDTDLKLEKG
-777 TSFLYAFKPSKLP
+777 TSFLYAFKPTKLP
-790 QTDALQYFLLKT
+790 QADALQYFLLKT
-802 GEQENDFNL
+802 GEEENNLNL
-811 IIEKELFVP
+811 IIEKEFVP
-820 GVFKIGADFV
+820 GVFKIGADF
-830 AKPKTRPQR
+830 ATKPKAKRENDINFDINKAGFQR
-839 QPFFPSFNPK
+839 
-849 KEGFKTTYNGEYDIQ
+849 TYNGEFKFIP
-864 LKLSNGEA
+864 KFVNGENQ
-872 SLSLGNTKPKNPLSF
+872 STLEIIPKNPLSS

-901 RVDVE
+901 RVDIE
-906 KKDSKSIMNMK
+906 KKLTNQLWIWSFILANLMMLKNRFSP
-917 FYSSESDDAKEP
+917 ESA
-929 IFTWSRDIPENA
+929 IY
-941 KLNFKKGFTF
+941 
-951 GTTKSENQKSLN
+951 QKMQN
-963 ESERPETG
+963 
-971 VTFKGF
+971 
-977 VFFDTPQT
+977 
-985 EEEYNKLFE
+985 
-994 KFRSEYL
+994 

>member
-43 EFDDKLANA
+43 EFDEKLANA

-102 NAIDFSQISQKYPD
+102 NTIDFSQISQKYPD
-116 LNFRLVIPSSQSQV
+116 LNFRLVVPRSQPEV
-130 KIESNKIKNLAIN
+130 KIESNKIKNLAVN

-159 DFSDQDKTL
+159 DFSDHDIAL

-174 LSASISLLNQDFLQ
+174 LSASISLLNQHFLE
-188 GKTATEIAISF
+188 GKTATEIAILF
-199 YKEFKENFEKTKNS
+199 YNEFKENFEKTKNS
-213 SLALFATFSKF
+213 SSALFATFSKF
-224 GGISFSINYEPVFV
+224 GGISFNINSEPVFV

-246 PDLQEEKLNFTN
+246 PELQQEKLMFTN
-258 VDDVNNKI
+258 IDDVNNKI
-266 DLALSLF
+266 DLALSLV

-282 LTLNFVDLP
+282 LTLNFVDVP

-309 YKFNFAISKH
+309 YKFNSVISKH
-319 LAQNKLSVSEYFA
+319 LAQNNLSVSEYFA
-332 QNPENLNLE
+332 QNPQSLDLE
-341 QFSSWFTS
+341 QFSSWFSS
-349 NSSSNGTENASE
+349 NSTEKDNE
-361 NDKFLEEIKDLIPNF
+361 NKTFLEEIKDLIPNF
-376 TPKSVAFSVKENK
+376 SPKSVTFSVKENK

-398 NVALNI
+398 NVGLNI

-410 RTLLPLGLKLSEN
+410 ETLLPLGLNLGEN

-435 AAEEIYGAYF
+435 ANEEIYGAYF
-445 KNAIEAFD
+445 ANAIESFD

-481 DKIQPFLNKPYDLKN
+481 DKIQPFLNKPYDIKN
-496 ITTQLSPFFDA
+496 ITTQLTPFFDA
-507 LNFFATKSNKINQ
+507 LNFFATKSNKIN
-520 TQIAPTTDQTAD
+520 PTPMVSMPEKPAD
-532 QGAEGTTQGAEDAT
+532 QATEETAEGSEASATVAE
-546 TPTPVATNVGALPTL
+546 NVSALTTL
-561 FQDTDQSSSSSGSEQ
+561 FQDTEESSSSSDSDS
-576 ASPSSPES
+576 ASPSPSPS
-584 TPSSGSESATPPTA
+584 PTPPTPAPDTTTPSS
-598 AQTPA
+598 
-603 PTQTPSTTTSPVQQ
+603 QQ
-617 SLLGDYLRKLLEN
+617 FLGDYLKKLLEG

-639 TSIYFSSDYQDETY
+639 TSISFSREHQDETY
-653 DINLKIK
+653 EINLKIK

-665 ERNLTVELDNVNE
+665 ERNLKIELDNVNE

-699 TNVETKEESLDGQ
+699 TNVETEEQSLNGQ

-717 KSISAVNNP
+717 KSISAINNP
-726 NFRFKAN
+726 NFKFNAN
-733 PAPSEKFKGKVHIDE
+733 PGPSEKFKTKVHVDE

-758 GVSLEN
+758 GISLEN
-764 DPNTDKDLKLENG
+764 DPNTDKDLKFENG
-777 TSFLYAFKPSKLP
+777 TSLLYAFKPSKLP

-802 GEQENDFNL
+802 GEEENDFNL
-811 IIEKELFVP
+811 VIEKELFVP
-820 GVFKIGADFV
+820 GVFKIGAEFA
-830 AKPKTRPQR
+830 AKPKSKTGHGINFDINKAGFQR
-839 QPFFPSFNPK
+839 
-849 KEGFKTTYNGEYDIQ
+849 TYNGEFKFEAKFKD
-864 LKLSNGEA
+864 GENQ
-872 SLSLGNTKPKNPLSF
+872 STLEIIPKNPLSS
-887 LQDFLNNSESTIIL
+887 LQDFLNNSRSTIIL
-901 RVDVE
+901 RVDIG
-906 KKDSKSIMNMK
+906 KKDSKSVMNMK

-963 ESERPETG
+963 EKERSETG
-971 VTFKGF
+971 ITFKGF
-977 VFFDTPQT
+977 VLFDTPQS

>member
-1 MKKLKLNHIIFAII
+1 MKKIKLNHIIFAII

-21 SISASVPYLV
+21 SISASVPYLI

-102 NAIDFSQISQKYPD
+102 NAIDFSEISQKYPD
-116 LNFRLVIPSSQSQV
+116 LNFRLVVPRSQSEV
-130 KIESNKIKNLAIN
+130 KIESNKIKNLAVN

-174 LSASISLLNQDFLQ
+174 LSASISLLNQDFLE
-188 GKTATEIAISF
+188 GKTATEIAILF
-199 YKEFKENFEKTKNS
+199 YNEFKENFEKTKNS
-213 SLALFATFSKF
+213 SSALFATFSKF
-224 GGISFSINYEPVFV
+224 GGILFNINSEPVFV

-246 PDLQEEKLNFTN
+246 PELQEEKLNFTN
-258 VDDVNNKI
+258 IDDVNNKI

-282 LTLNFVDLP
+282 LTLNFVDVP
-291 KKTDQKKSS
+291 KKTDQKKSF
-300 ELLKIFKKN
+300 EFLKIFKKN
-309 YKFNFAISKH
+309 YKFNSTISKH
-319 LAQNKLSVSEYFA
+319 LAENKLSVSEYFA
-332 QNPENLNLE
+332 QNPQSLNLE
-341 QFSSWFTS
+341 QFNSWFTS
-349 NSSSNGTENASE
+349 NSTENE
-361 NDKFLEEIKDLIPNF
+361 NKTFLEEIKDLIPNF
-376 TPKSVAFSVKENK
+376 SPKSVAFSVKENK

-398 NVALNI
+398 NVGLNI

-410 RTLLPLGLKLSEN
+410 ETLLPLGLKLGED

-435 AAEEIYGAYF
+435 ANEEIYGAYF
-445 KNAIEAFD
+445 KNAIETFD
-453 KQGSQDIDNL
+453 KQGSENIDNL
-463 SFEIKKDLP
+463 TFEIKKDLP

-481 DKIQPFLNKPYDLKN
+481 DKIQPFLNKPYDIKN
-496 ITTQLSPFFDA
+496 ITTQLTPFFEA
-507 LNFFATKSNKINQ
+507 LNFFAAKSNKINQ
-520 TQIAPTTDQTAD
+520 TQIAPTVDQTANQD
-532 QGAEGTTQGAEDAT
+532 TEQSNGQSTEQTADGSGTPAT
-546 TPTPVATNVGALPTL
+546 VATNAGALPTL
-561 FQDTDQSSSSSGSEQ
+561 FQDTASD
-576 ASPSSPES
+576 SPSSPS
-584 TPSSGSESATPPTA
+584 TDPTPSPSEGSAPTSP
-598 AQTPA
+598 TPA
-603 PTQTPSTTTSPVQQ
+603 PSPTIPSSQQ
-617 SLLGDYLRKLLEN
+617 SLLGDYLRKLLEG

-639 TSIYFSSDYQDETY
+639 TSIYFSRDHQDETY
-653 DINLKIK
+653 EINLKIK

-665 ERNLTVELDNVNE
+665 ERNLTIELDNVNE

-687 DTVKTHIFLDWK
+687 DTVKTHLFLDWK
-699 TNVETKEESLDGQ
+699 TNIETEEQSLEDGQ

-733 PAPSEKFKGKVHIDE
+733 PAPSEKFKEKVHVDE

-758 GVSLEN
+758 GISLEN
-764 DPNTDKDLKLENG
+764 DQNIDNDLKLENG
-777 TSFLYAFKPSKLP
+777 TSLLYAFKPSKLP

-802 GEQENDFNL
+802 GEEENDLNL
-811 IIEKELFVP
+811 VIEKELFVP

-830 AKPKTRPQR
+830 AKPKTRPSVS
-839 QPFFPSFNPK
+839 PFPSFNPK

-864 LKLSNGEA
+864 LKLSNGEP

-901 RVDVE
+901 HVDIE
-906 KKDSKSIMNMK
+906 KKDSKSVMNMK
-917 FYSSESDDAKEP
+917 FYSSESDDAKKP

-971 VTFKGF
+971 ITFKGF
-977 VFFDTPQT
+977 VFFDTPQS